1 MAPTDLEK
9 LIEEAS
15 NRGANR
21 ALERVGLHDESA
33 GRDIQEIRTLLSS
46 WRSVKSEAIKSVTGL
61 VTKTLLVA
69 ILIGLGVKTGIW
81 DHFK

>member
-1 MAPTDLEK
+1 MTAADLEK
-9 LIEEAS
+9 MMEEAA

-46 WRSVKSEAIKSVTGL
+46 WRSVKSEALKSVTGML
-61 VTKTLLVA
+61 TKTLLVA
-69 ILIGLGVKTGIW
+69 LLIGLSVKTGIW
-81 DHFK
+81 DHF